1 MLTTQSSAR
10 YLLVIGPVKKKG
22 FWEMTSVR
30 KILAA
35 AAVAGSLAVLPISVI
50 ANENQLSGGVV
61 SGTTIG
67 GATTNGQ
74 GNWPFGK

>member
-1 MLTTQSSAR
+1 MTT
-10 YLLVIGPVKKKG
+10 
-22 FWEMTSVR
+22 VR

-35 AAVAGSLAVLPISVI
+35 AAVAGTLAVLPISVI
-50 ANENQLSGGVV
+50 ANDNLQAGGVV

-74 GNWPFGK
+74 GNWPLGK